1 MLLVILHS
9 AMRLCYFTR
18 AYTNDR
24 NCVLPVAFEPRN
36 IPNLITVLRILLVA
50 PILWLLLQRRYGEA
64 LLLFLIAGLS
74 DGIDGLLAKR
84 YGWTSRLG
92 GMLDPLAD
100 KLLLVGT
107 FLVLGW
113 IGDLPVWLVGL
124 VILRDGVIIS
134 GAVSYYYLIGPFEA
148 EPLLISKINTL
159 IQIFLVL
166 AVIFSRGV
174 IPLPDALMT
183 ALIYLTALTTVW
195 SGSVYLGAWTRRAV
209 HKWRQ
214 TDAG

>member
-1 MLLVILHS
+1 M
-9 AMRLCYFTR
+9 
-18 AYTNDR
+18 
-24 NCVLPVAFEPRN
+24 
-36 IPNLITVLRILLVA
+36 
-50 PILWLLLQRRYGEA
+50 LWLLLQRRYGEA

-100 KLLLVGT
+100 KLLLVSA

-113 IGDLPVWLVGL
+113 MGDLPAWLVGL
-124 VILRDGVIIS
+124 VILRDVLIIS
-134 GAVSYYYLIGPFEA
+134 GALSYYYLIGPFEA

-159 IQIFLVL
+159 IQILLVL

-174 IPLPDALMT
+174 ILLPEALLT
-183 ALIYLTALTTVW
+183 ALIYLTTLTTVW
-195 SGSVYLGAWTRRAV
+195 SGSVYLSTWARRAV
-209 HKWRQ
+209 HKWRH